1 MNDKKNIADVLNEI
15 GDIEFKLA
23 NYRKAIEQFSTS
35 KDISLFFK
43 DYGTAGFSQSNIG
56 QAYWNL
62 GKYDSAIE
70 AHTTAIQYRRIAQ
83 NFSGLGYSWKKLVVC
98 IKKLEKKLRL

>member
-35 KDISLFFK
+35 KDISYFLKIMVLLVFLNLILDK
-43 DYGTAGFSQSNIG
+43 PIG
-56 QAYWNL
+56 
-62 GKYDSAIE
+62 I
-70 AHTTAIQYRRIAQ
+70 
-83 NFSGLGYSWKKLVVC
+83 
-98 IKKLEKKLRL
+98 